1 MFPSHFSVTDFGVFA
16 VVLVF
21 GLIVILLFMLDFVSI
36 FLQIILGEGAR
47 EMSLELNIVPNI
59 ELDSALKVV

>member
-1 MFPSHFSVTDFGVFA
+1 VFA